1 MAEVKAR
8 ISVDAQDALKRI
20 EEINRASGYASASMS
35 KMAKEIGEANAAL
48 ASLGAEMDGTG
59 SRTAFKN
66 ISEQLEKQALAFSLV
81 DSESKAA
88 ANSATLYRNA
98 IISLTKQGSLT
109 KEQTDELV
117 RTYNSYRTAAESAKV
132 GTERFAKAQ
141 TSVGGAAAKV
151 GKTLKDSEKTTGSY
165 GRKLV
170 SIAGNILKFQLLMGP
185 ITSAI
190 RGVKDTIAD
199 SVKVAAEAE
208 QIFSKL
214 STVFTGFE
222 RSANGM
228 AQSLASSLGVAGS
241 TAASALST
249 VGDLLQ
255 AQGMGTADSLATASS
270 WISRF
275 QDIIAFKNINMSL
288 EEFAQ
293 NFMSGAA
300 GNLRNFRTF
309 GSIVKESAVQARL
322 AAQGL
327 DKLTGSQLELAKM
340 TARAEMALEQQAN
353 AIGATEREWDTM
365 LSVNRRLNE
374 EQKEFKENLGD
385 SINRWMK
392 PVKSWWTDILSE
404 INKVISA
411 QEQYADGLRR
421 ISEFDVANDEKDR
434 RAMQKA
440 FRRLG
445 RENQGLFPNTQW
457 WGGQGS
463 NYQYGASDDELRN
476 LFGNTSTYFDQAIDE
491 LDRFIVM
498 YGMSVEQF
506 TREIKLMGL
515 EGKISANVLN
525 ILTEKEKD
533 RNKVLEEEA
542 KAADAAALILSQGQS
557 IDAFTESL
565 ASLFG
570 VNAKST
576 NLAAV
581 GEGVNE
587 YNYEDLL
594 ESFGLN
600 AANQMNTV
608 ISSVL
613 RQVAG
618 LGTDAF
624 LTDIEK
630 AFGTGDTQKA
640 YGTWLEEI
648 VSLYTILY
656 NREVKF
662 GDVGQ
667 DTLDTVIDMW
677 GTVNG
682 ELQDYLKGL
691 DEAAAKDKALK
702 EAESAAA
709 SYRTTLNNYGLSDF
723 AVKRNEL
730 QGRVDNAKTGAEAS
744 LWSDALQDF
753 VTVTA
758 KELEDS
764 FSGLAYEAEIATIG
778 MTDNDKAMYELEQQ
792 YNKALA
798 SLEETG
804 EDTSKLTANYNAQK
818 ASLEELQ
825 RLQKEYNDELER
837 QAAVITGIENARTA
851 EALMASFQQGIAPLQ
866 ATGRYASADT
876 WRAEQRA
883 SLRNTEAQLLALGVG
898 ADEVNGFIKR
908 MIPLINE
915 AYEAKKDEIDAS
927 IEAAEALRGLNAWQA
942 LGRKA
947 LGSMGTVG
955 GVVQTLTDENGG
967 DIWTRILSA
976 VLDILQK
983 SEYWEDVV
991 EILNMVIEPILPLV
1005 NMIAYTLKNLE
1016 PVFRA
1021 IGAIVG
1027 SIGVVVATILAG
1039 VNYVIDFFKWGFA
1052 WLSTAFHNLG
1062 EVIAHPLNANRR
1074 NTQALP
1080 KLADYTRK
1088 TTEEYTKTITEISD
1102 AVYGIKRNTD
1112 EKGDD
1117 YAGQLA
1123 LLKGLY
1129 DAGLLTGEQYSG
1141 QIASV
1146 TGGGM
1151 GAVETYR
1158 GQSYATGSG
1167 GVTYYSGDIVINGY
1181 NRDPKELALE
1191 IERILKQ
1198 RAQAGGNLI
1207 A

>member
-48 ASLGAEMDGTG
+48 SSLGGKMGGTA
-59 SRTAFKN
+59 SETAFRN
-66 ISEQLEKQALAFSLV
+66 IAEQLERQALAYKLV
-81 DSESKAA
+81 DGESKGAA
-88 ANSATLYRNA
+88 SSATLYRNA
-98 IISLTKQGSLT
+98 ILNLTKQGSLT

-141 TSVGGAAAKV
+141 TGVGDAAAKV
-151 GKTLKDSEKTTGSY
+151 GRTLKDSERTTDSY

-185 ITSAI
+185 ITAAI
-190 RGVKDTIAD
+190 RGMKDAIAD

-214 STVFTGFE
+214 STVFTGLE

-255 AQGMGTADSLATASS
+255 AQGMGTADSLTTASS

-275 QDIIAFKNINMSL
+275 QDIIAFKDINMSL

-392 PVKSWWTDILSE
+392 PIKSWWTDILSE

-421 ISEFDVANDEKDR
+421 ISEFNVTDNEDDR
-434 RAMQKA
+434 RAMQQA
-440 FRRLG
+440 FRSLG
-445 RENQGLFPNTQW
+445 RENQGIFSNTQW
-457 WGGQGS
+457 WGRQGS
-463 NYQYGASDDELRN
+463 NYRYGASDDELRN

-525 ILTEKEKD
+525 ILTEKEKE

-542 KAADAAALILSQGQS
+542 KASDAAALILSQGQS

-594 ESFGLN
+594 QSFGLT
-600 AANQMNTV
+600 ASNQMNTV
-608 ISSVL
+608 MSSVL

-677 GTVNG
+677 GMANG

-730 QGRVDNAKTGAEAS
+730 QGRIDNAKSGAEAN
-744 LWSDALQDF
+744 LWSDALRDF

-778 MTDNDKAMYELEQQ
+778 MTDNEKALYELDQQ

-804 EDTSKLTANYNAQK
+804 EDTSKLTANYKAQK

-851 EALMASFQQGIAPLQ
+851 EALMASFEQGIAPLQ
-866 ATGRYASADT
+866 ATGIYASADT
-876 WRAEQRA
+876 WRAGQRA

-898 ADEVNGFIKR
+898 ADKVNGFIKR
-908 MIPLINE
+908 MTPLINDE
-915 AYEAKKDEIDAS
+915 YEAKKKEIDAS
-927 IEAAEALRGLNAWQA
+927 IEAAEALRRLNAWQA

-1052 WLSTAFHNLG
+1052 WLGTAFHNLG

-1074 NTQALP
+1074 NTEALP
-1080 KLADYTRK
+1080 KLADYTRE
-1088 TTEEYTKTITEISD
+1088 TTEQYAKTINEISD

-1112 EKGDD
+1112 DDGDD
-1117 YAGQLA
+1117 YAKQLA
-1123 LLKGLY
+1123 LLKNLY
-1129 DAGLLTGEQYSG
+1129 DNGVLTGEQYRG

-1146 TGGGM
+1146 TGGSM

-1181 NRDPKELALE
+1181 NKDPKELALE
-1191 IERILKQ
+1191 IERILQQ